1 MSFSRQRA
9 IPPPPQPQGLSSP
22 TFRVPPLDGSLTIQ
36 EIYAWH
42 RQQSP
47 SHRLFVYAREDGS
60 VQTINWAEAVAA
72 IYTGAR
78 LMRRRLQSATKPPVV
93 AILSLSDSIT
103 YFVTMMS
110 LLRANYVFF
119 PISPR
124 NSPVAV
130 AHLLHKVGVQ
140 HILVGRDASM
150 QDLANEAL
158 EILKSQY
165 PSDTPPERS
174 PIPVFEDYFQSQ
186 WDQNTNAELDLPL
199 LPTDPDSP
207 ALYLHSS
214 GTTAYPKPIA
224 WTHHRLLQLSLI
236 PWFGER
242 DLCGLLFSFHV
253 MPMYHGMGVL
263 QLLWTAS
270 SGLVVSAFEPQS
282 PAILPTAEN
291 LFKSARTVQTD
302 FIFCVPSFIETW
314 SRQPEYVEWISTR
327 SGVLYGGGP
336 LNKETGDYMTSKG
349 ISIFNLYGSTEGG
362 PTCPVLPGY
371 DWDYFQFPGFVKT
384 EMVPNGNNLY
394 ELVMMSNPFCQP
406 SVLNTKVNGVDAYA
420 TSDLFIPHATKAGF
434 WKIFGR
440 TDDQIIHN
448 TGEKTNPGPLENM
461 LNQDP
466 HVLASVMFGRGKFQ
480 AGVLVE
486 PKREFSFDPADT
498 DLLSQFRNQI
508 WPTIERMN
516 AFAPQHSR
524 LFKEM
529 ILVAIP
535 DKPFKYTSKNTA
547 RRQVILEDYSEEIS
561 DLYKSVEESTQT
573 SISLPLEWDPE
584 STKDFVRTIVLQV
597 LSHSI
602 LDDDD
607 LFQHGCDR
615 IDVDYNSL
623 QATWIRNSL
632 LRALRDTVQL
642 DTRQTTDNFV
652 YAYPTISQL
661 AVLLYSLARGK
672 LDAVHT
678 KPDSRVKAM
687 HAMVK
692 KYSKGLPTSTGGMPP
707 PAMSGKIV
715 LLTGTTGSLGS
726 HILESLVLDT
736 SVYRIYAVN
745 RPGKLALLDRQREA
759 FVSRGL
765 NVGLLDSD
773 KVVLVQADISEGIDF
788 FDEVGR
794 LFMLL
799 PPLPSSITHIIHTA
813 WRVDF
818 NLSLSSFESNIRGL
832 RNLIDLALKTQGR
845 LIFTSSIGVFV
856 NASED
861 NSLLESP
868 IAPEMALGTG
878 YGESKWVSEE
888 LLRTTA
894 SLRYLVIRV
903 GQLSGA
909 ANGNWNVNEWLPAM
923 VQSATKLGCLP
934 GDDRAISWVPVH
946 MAAHAIVDSVDRRE
960 YFIHLV
966 HSQPVLWSDIAGVIS
981 GELNVKLVPYT
992 QWLEELERSTLDAV
1006 ALPAIRI
1013 LPHYRHYAKTAN
1025 FKNREAFGVPRI
1037 TVGDMVFPQIG
1048 REEAERWLT
1057 YWRSVGLL

>member
-1 MSFSRQRA
+1 MSFSTQRA

-22 TFRVPPLDGSLTIQ
+22 TFRAPPLDGSLTIP

-42 RQQSP
+42 LQHSP
-47 SHRLFVYAREDGS
+47 NHRLFVYAREDGS

-78 LMRRRLQSATKPPVV
+78 LMRRRLRFATKPPVV

-103 YFVTMMS
+103 SFVTMMS

-140 HILVGRDASM
+140 HILVGRDASV
-150 QDLANEAL
+150 QDLANSAL

-165 PSDTPPERS
+165 LSDALPEQF
-174 PIPVFEDYFQSQ
+174 PIPSFEDYFQSQ
-186 WDQNTNAELDLPL
+186 WERNTDAELDLPL
-199 LPTDPDSP
+199 LPVDPDSP

-214 GTTAYPKPIA
+214 GTTAHPKPVA

-270 SGLVVSAFEPQS
+270 SGLVVGAFEPQS

-291 LFKSARTVQTD
+291 LFKSAKTVQTD

-314 SRQPEYVEWISTR
+314 SRKPEYVEWISTR
-327 SGVLYGGGP
+327 SGLLYGGGP

-349 ISIFNLYGSTEGG
+349 TCIFNLYGSTEGG
-362 PTCPVLPGY
+362 PTCPVLPAQAGY
-371 DWDYFQFPGFVKT
+371 DWDYLQFPGFVKT

-394 ELVMMSNPFCQP
+394 ELVMVSNPFCHP
-406 SVLNTKVNGVDAYA
+406 SVLNTKVNDADAYA
-420 TSDLFIPHATKAGF
+420 TSDLFIPHPTKPGF

-461 LNQDP
+461 LNQNP
-466 HVLASVMFGRGKFQ
+466 HVLTSVMFGRGKFQ

-486 PKREFSFDPADT
+486 PRREFSFDPADT

-508 WPTIERMN
+508 WPTVERMN

-529 ILVAIP
+529 ILVAKP
-535 DKPFKYTSKNTA
+535 DKPFKYTTKNTA
-547 RRQVILEDYSEEIS
+547 RRQVILEDYSEEVS

-573 SISLPLEWDPE
+573 TTLLPSEWDPE

-607 LFQHGCDR
+607 LFQHGCD
-615 IDVDYNSL
+615 SL

-632 LRALRDTVQL
+632 LRALRDTVQF
-642 DTRQTTDNFV
+642 DTRQTTENFV

-661 AVLLYSLARGK
+661 TVLLYSLARGK
-672 LDAVHT
+672 LDAVHAE
-678 KPDSRVKAM
+678 PDSRVKAM

-692 KYSKGLPTSTGGMPP
+692 KYSEGLPISTSGMPP
-707 PAMSGKIV
+707 PATSGKIV

-726 HILESLVLDT
+726 HILASLVLDS
-736 SVYRIYAVN
+736 SVDRIYAVN
-745 RPGKLALLDRQREA
+745 RPGKLALSGRQREA

-765 NVGLLDSD
+765 DVGLLDSD
-773 KVVLVQADISEGIDF
+773 KVVLVQTDISEGTDF
-788 FDEVGR
+788 FDE
-794 LFMLL
+794 
-799 PPLPSSITHIIHTA
+799 LPSSITHIIHTA

-845 LIFTSSIGVFV
+845 VIFTSSIGVFV

-868 IAPEMALGTG
+868 VAPEIALGTG

-888 LLRTTA
+888 LLRSATG
-894 SLRYLVIRV
+894 LRYLVIRV

-934 GDDRAISWVPVH
+934 GDDKVISWVPVH
-946 MAAHAIVDSVDRRE
+946 MAAQTIVDFVDRRE

-966 HSQPVLWSDIAGVIS
+966 HPQPVLWSDIASVIS
-981 GELNVKLVPYT
+981 VELNVKLVPYT
-992 QWLEELERSTLDAV
+992 QWLEELEKSNLDVA
-1006 ALPAIRI
+1006 ALPATHL
-1013 LPHYRHYAKTAN
+1013 LPHYRHFGKTAN
-1025 FKNREAFGVPRI
+1025 FKNREAFGVPSI
-1037 TVGDMVFPQIG
+1037 AVGDMVFPQIG
-1048 REEAERWLT
+1048 REDAERWLT